1 MRRLRRPRSL
11 AELGFV
17 EPDGVGHAAV
27 RSTAPRTVT
36 GVVTGAAIG
45 VAATEVAGAAARV
58 TAKAAAIGQPHDVA
72 LPTSVRVLG
81 LDPGSICTGY
91 AVVEINA
98 ARIAYV
104 VSGSIRASGKSLP
117 ERLREIFLGV
127 AQLADEFRP
136 DEVAIE
142 GVFMHRNAGSALKL
156 GQARG
161 AALSAT
167 FALRP
172 RVFEYAPRAVKLAV
186 VGTGAAQ
193 KEQVQLMVR
202 RLLNISG
209 PLGADAA
216 DALAIALCHAHSRKM
231 HGLIAASGLRR

>member
-11 AELGFV
+11 AELGFA
-17 EPDGVGHAAV
+17 EPDSAGRVGI
-27 RSTAPRTVT
+27 RRTAPRIAVPIAS
-36 GVVTGAAIG
+36 GAAGETGAR
-45 VAATEVAGAAARV
+45 TR
-58 TAKAAAIGQPHDVA
+58 DVP
-72 LPTSVRVLG
+72 LPIAVRILG

-91 AVVEINA
+91 AVVETSA

-117 ERLREIFLGV
+117 ERLQEIFLGV
-127 AQLADEFRP
+127 ERLTGEFRP

-167 FALRP
+167 FSLRP

-209 PLGADAA
+209 PLAADAA
-216 DALAIALCHAHSRKM
+216 DALAIALCHAHSRKV
-231 HGLIAASGLRR
+231 HGMIAASGLRR